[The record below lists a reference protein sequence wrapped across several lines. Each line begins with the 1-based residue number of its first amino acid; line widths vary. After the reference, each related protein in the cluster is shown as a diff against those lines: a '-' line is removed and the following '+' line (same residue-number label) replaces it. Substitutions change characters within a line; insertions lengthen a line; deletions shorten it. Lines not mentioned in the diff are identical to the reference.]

1 MRNSNLCLTITLTLL
16 SLSTSVGA
24 QTVVCQIITP
34 TAGGMIPAPQ
44 LESIVKRTAKT
55 IVDNAQFR
63 HVGISDALEA
73 CGTNVDIDRCVSSV
87 VTANH
92 AALISDM
99 KSSADAGYLIMTG
112 RITESGTVEGTSV
125 FIPPDG
131 QYTAVT
137 FMLEPLDAHQRPR
150 RHLNE
155 QRGRAEWF
163 AADSTYLLQTAA
175 CDVAH
180 RLGFAAAEK
189 HIKIRA
195 FDQQNGFDD
204 GTIDWGGSAIVH

>member
-1 MRNSNLCLTITLTLL
+1 
-16 SLSTSVGA
+16 
-24 QTVVCQIITP
+24 
-34 TAGGMIPAPQ
+34 MIESHKLA
-44 LESIVKRTAKT
+44 SIVRRVAGA
-55 IVDNAQFR
+55 ILDRAEFR
-63 HVGISDALEA
+63 RLPIADALDA
-73 CGTNVDIDRCVSSV
+73 CRTSETMDSCVSAV
-87 VTANH
+87 IRANH
-92 AALISDM
+92 DALISDM
-99 KSSADAGYLIMTG
+99 RGSSDAGYLIMTA
-112 RITESGTVEGTSV
+112 RVTESGVIDGMAIFVE
-125 FIPPDG
+125 PDG
-131 QYTAVT
+131 RDLGVT
-137 FMLEPLDAHQRPR
+137 YMLEPLDAHQRPR

-204 GTIDWGGSAIVH
+204 GTIDWGGSAVVR